1 MNARRAER
9 VSRYLSRHLR
19 HAPDAIGVV
28 LDAAGWTPVTDLL
41 DACARSGFPISRA
54 ELDQVVATSDK
65 QRFAFDDTG
74 QRIRANQGHSVRVD
88 LGLETTPPPEVLYH
102 GTIESFLPAIR
113 REGLR
118 PMGRH
123 DVHLS
128 TDSATAR
135 RVGARRGQPVI
146 LTVDSGAMHH
156 AGHRFRRSANGV
168 WLASHVPPG
177 FLSHPQFGHS

>member
-19 HAPDAIGVV
+19 HAPDAIGIV
-28 LDAAGWTPVTDLL
+28 LDTAGWTSVADLL

-54 ELDQVVATSDK
+54 ELDEVVATSDK
-65 QRFAFDDTG
+65 QRFAVDDTG
-74 QRIRANQGHSVRVD
+74 RRIRANQGHSVQVE
-88 LGLETTPPPEVLYH
+88 LGLATTTPPEVLFH
-102 GTIESFLPAIR
+102 GTIGSFLPAIR

-128 TDSATAR
+128 ADSDTAG

-146 LTVDSGAMHH
+146 LTVDSGAMHQ
-156 AGHRFRRSANGV
+156 AGHRFQRSANGV

-177 FLSHPQFGHS
+177 FLNLLPAQR